1 MLKAATQTCT
11 LLLCVFFLSC
21 NASPLNKACEAD
33 DDCGPGY
40 DCYQKK
46 CVQVCTSDAQ
56 CPEDKRCKKY
66 RCLPAEPRTATS
78 PQSSKASAGAT
89 NQTTTDIVEKQ
100 ALRREFELI
109 RQNQIQMMQT
119 LQEIQKELKELR
131 K

>member
-1 MLKAATQTCT
+1 MLKTATQICT
-11 LLLCVFFLSC
+11 LLLCVFFLGC
-21 NASPLNKACEAD
+21 NSSPLNKACEAD

-56 CPEDKRCKKY
+56 CPENKHCKKY
-66 RCLPAEPRTATS
+66 RCLPDHTITRPAPKTPKTKTT
-78 PQSSKASAGAT
+78 PQDSI
-89 NQTTTDIVEKQ
+89 DIIEKQ

-109 RQNQIQMMQT
+109 RQNQMQMMQT
-119 LQEIQKELKELR
+119 LQEIKKELKGLR

>member
-66 RCLPAEPRTATS
+66 RCLSDRATTRSAPKTAKVTTPAENS
-78 PQSSKASAGAT
+78 
-89 NQTTTDIVEKQ
+89 TDIVEKQ